1 MRKVYFIIG
10 LLGLSTMI
18 WSCANDDRLEQ
29 EIQEHK
35 KEKGE
40 IALEQNK
47 ALNKVFENGKSGRG
61 DEDLDKNKKK
71 GKGKGKNDWT
81 LY

>member
-29 EIQEHK
+29 EIREHK

-40 IALEQNK
+40 IVSEKNK
-47 ALNKVFENGKSGRG
+47 ALNKIFESRKSNRG
-61 DEDLDKNKKK
+61 DATLAKNKKI
-71 GKGKGKNDWT
+71 GKGKGKND
-81 LY
+81 

>member
-29 EIQEHK
+29 EIREHK
-35 KEKGE
+35 KEKGG

-47 ALNKVFENGKSGRG
+47 ALNKIFENRKSGRG

-81 LY
+81 SY